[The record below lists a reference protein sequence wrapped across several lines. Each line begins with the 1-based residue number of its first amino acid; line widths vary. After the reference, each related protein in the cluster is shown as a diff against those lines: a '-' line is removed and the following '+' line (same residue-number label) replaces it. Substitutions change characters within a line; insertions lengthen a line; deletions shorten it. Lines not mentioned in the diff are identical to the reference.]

1 MAEATHTPSVGVE
14 ISLRIG
20 QRVRHRDHA
29 GKRVTGIVN
38 SLQVES
44 EQGLTAS
51 VILDEPIIIPARG
64 EGDREIRIN
73 WQTCPVTEFAPF
85 DDRDELIAE
94 MLTMLNRLIAAGGW
108 YGSALEFDH
117 GVDGEALKAEVDAV
131 IAKVEGPNHG

>member
-1 MAEATHTPSVGVE
+1 MADPKHGVE
-14 ISLRIG
+14 VSLHIG
-20 QRVRHRDHA
+20 QHVRHRDHA
-29 GKRVTGIVN
+29 GKRVTGRIN

-73 WQTCPVTEFAPF
+73 WQTCPVTEFTPF

-94 MLTMLNRLIAAGGW
+94 MLAA
-108 YGSALEFDH
+108 L
-117 GVDGEALKAEVDAV
+117 LKARAGLLEARGFIENDELLYEID
-131 IAKVEGPNHG
+131 IAISKVTGAAA